1 MKPLLLPLL
10 SPLLLLLAACSG
22 SGNVETLTGS
32 AMGTTYS
39 IKVKG
44 RSAAI
49 TLEELGNDL
58 GGLLETIEAE
68 LSTYRPESGLS
79 VFNASDSTDWQPVSE
94 LLCESVAATLEI
106 SELSDGAFD
115 VTVGPLVDLWGF
127 GAEGMSFEPPEDALV
142 EERLA
147 IVGFE
152 NLQADC
158 EQSSLRKA
166 IPELRVD
173 LSGWAKGYAVD
184 QVAERLEELR
194 IDNYLVEVG
203 GELRTRGTNR
213 SDDAWVI
220 AIESPDPAARSVYAT
235 VGISG
240 QAVATSGDYRNFFE
254 HEGVRY
260 SHMIDTE
267 TGRPVTHDLAA
278 VTIVHPSAA
287 YADAVATAVHVLG
300 PEAGYELVE
309 REGIAALL
317 LSYESDGVSGRATP
331 EFARLGPRT

>member
-1 MKPLLLPLL
+1 MRLLLIMTLM
-10 SPLLLLLAACSG
+10 SLAACSG
-22 SGNVETLTGS
+22 SGNVETLSGA

-44 RSAAI
+44 RSAVI
-49 TLEELGNDL
+49 TVEELGNEV
-58 GGLLETIEAE
+58 GRLLESIEAE

-79 VFNASDSTDWQPVSE
+79 QFNASESTDWQPVTE
-94 LLCESVAATLEI
+94 LLCESVAAALEI

-127 GAEGMSFEPPEDALV
+127 GAEGMSFEPPDDALV

-158 EQSSLRKA
+158 EQPALRKA

-194 IDNYLVEVG
+194 IDEYLVEVG
-203 GELRTRGTNR
+203 GELRTRGTNG
-213 SDDAWVI
+213 SDRAWVI
-220 AIESPDPAARSVYAT
+220 AIESPDPASRTVYAT
-235 VGISG
+235 IGVSG
-240 QAVATSGDYRNFFE
+240 MAVATSGDYRNFFE

-260 SHMIDTE
+260 SHTIDAD
-267 TGRPVTHDLAA
+267 TGRPVSHDLAA

-287 YADAVATAVHVLG
+287 FADALATAVHVLG
-300 PEAGYELVE
+300 PEAGFELAE
-309 REGIAALL
+309 REGVAALL
-317 LSYESDGVSGRATP
+317 LSHESDGITGRATP
-331 EFARLGPRT
+331 EFAMLGPQT

>member
-1 MKPLLLPLL
+1 MKPLLILTLVM
-10 SPLLLLLAACSG
+10 LAACGS
-22 SGNVETLTGS
+22 SGNVETLSGS

-39 IKVKG
+39 IKLKG
-44 RSAAI
+44 RSAVI
-49 TLEELGNDL
+49 TLDELGNEL
-58 GGLLETIEAE
+58 GQLLESIEAE
-68 LSTYRPESGLS
+68 LSTYRPESGIS
-79 VFNASDSTDWQPVSE
+79 RFNASASTDWQPVSE

-147 IVGFE
+147 MVGFE
-152 NLQADC
+152 NLEADC
-158 EQSSLRKA
+158 EQPALRKA
-166 IPELRVD
+166 RPELRVD

-184 QVAERLEELR
+184 QVALRLEELR
-194 IDNYLVEVG
+194 IDEYLVEVG
-203 GELRTRGTNR
+203 GELRTRGTNG
-213 SDDAWVI
+213 SDEAWVI

-235 VGISG
+235 IGVSG
-240 QAVATSGDYRNFFE
+240 LAVATSGDYRNFFE

-260 SHMIDTE
+260 SHMIDSD
-267 TGRPVTHDLAA
+267 TGRPVNHDLAA

-287 YADAVATAVHVLG
+287 YADALATAVHVLG
-300 PEAGYELVE
+300 PEAGYELAE

-317 LSYESDGVSGRATP
+317 LSYEAQGVSGRATP
-331 EFARLGPRT
+331 EFAKLEPRT

>member
-1 MKPLLLPLL
+1 MRPLPILPLL
-10 SPLLLLLAACSG
+10 AVLTLTACGG

-39 IKVKG
+39 IKLKG

-49 TLEELGNDL
+49 ALDELGNEI
-58 GGLLETIEAE
+58 GGLLESIEAE

-79 VFNASDSTDWQPVSE
+79 TFNASASTDWQPVSE
-94 LLCESVAATLEI
+94 LLCRSVAAALAI

-127 GAEGMSFEPPEDALV
+127 GAEGMGFEPPEDALV

-152 NLQADC
+152 NLEADC
-158 EQSSLRKA
+158 EQSALRKA

-173 LSGWAKGYAVD
+173 LSGWAKGHAVD
-184 QVAERLEELR
+184 RVAERLEELGV
-194 IDNYLVEVG
+194 DEYLVEVG
-203 GELRTRGTNR
+203 GELRTRGTNGAEE
-213 SDDAWVI
+213 AWVI
-220 AIESPDPAARSVYAT
+220 AIESPDPSGRTVYAT
-235 VGISG
+235 VGVSG
-240 QAVATSGDYRNFFE
+240 LAVATSGDYRNFFE

-260 SHMIDTE
+260 SHTIDTD
-267 TGRPVTHDLAA
+267 TGRPVSHDLAA

-287 YADAVATAVHVLG
+287 YADALATAVHVLG

-317 LSYESDGVSGRATP
+317 LSYESQGISGRATP
-331 EFARLGPRT
+331 AFARLGPRT